1 MCIMGHHHGNH
12 QLGHSP
18 SQALSTQSNPSTP
31 PFTLPPTATT
41 SPSAFLHLALNT
53 LETCEKHCLA
63 AFPALPLA
71 HLPKHSHN
79 QTPTNH
85 GCPGACRRPVIMS
98 SRSSRVITCHH
109 VSSRVITCHHRLA
122 IPASSSIAS
131 PTYWS
136 YIRLS
141 LDCSNPRRTKS
152 RPRMQALILRRVVS
166 STPRPGEGAR
176 E

>member
-1 MCIMGHHHGNH
+1 MGHHHGNH

-63 AFPALPLA
+63 AFSALPLA

-109 VSSRVITCHHRLA
+109 MSSRVITCHHV
-122 IPASSSIAS
+122 SSPS
-131 PTYWS
+131 
-136 YIRLS
+136 R
-141 LDCSNPRRTKS
+141 NPR
-152 RPRMQALILRRVVS
+152 QQQHRVADVLVVHPIVLGLLKPS
-166 STPRPGEGAR
+166 QNKVKAADAGIHPSTRGE
-176 E
+176 